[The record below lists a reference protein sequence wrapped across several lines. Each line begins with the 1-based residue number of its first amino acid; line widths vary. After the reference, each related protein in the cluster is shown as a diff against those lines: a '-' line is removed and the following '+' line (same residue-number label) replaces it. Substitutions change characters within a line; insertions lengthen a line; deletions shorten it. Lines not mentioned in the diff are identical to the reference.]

1 MEFFRKKIL
10 VVGIGKSGVSSSV
23 WLAGKGAD
31 VTMADAKE
39 ETGIDPEALKKIRGA
54 GVGLELG
61 PHREATFTNVDLI
74 VVSPGIP
81 LDMDVLKAA
90 REKDIPIIGEMEL
103 SSRLFDTPIIA
114 VTGTNGKT
122 TAVTLLGEIMKRSGL
137 KVFIG
142 GNIGTPAMDYV
153 TGDMDSDYVLLEVSS
168 FQLDTIEYFS
178 PRAALLLNITPD
190 HLERYADF
198 DAYTQSKL
206 RIFKNQ
212 IKGSYGI
219 LNDDDEALHGFEKPD
234 GPTMLR
240 YGMEQIGNRRHAYM
254 QDRRLVAR
262 LPGKDEISFDTT
274 TFLLPGRHNIENLMG
289 VVLAAL
295 AVGVEQE
302 AIQACISTFRGLPHR
317 IEPVGNKGGIG
328 FYDDSKATNVDA
340 AVRSLESFE
349 RPVVLIAGGRH
360 KGGEYSPLVEAARK
374 RVRAAVL
381 MGESRRLM
389 ADAFEGQIPYVF
401 ATDMSDAVTRA
412 ASLAVDGDVVLL
424 APACSSFDMFSDYSH
439 RGNVFK
445 MEVERLKNAG

>member
-31 VTMADAKE
+31 VTMADAKQE
-39 ETGIDPEALKKIRGA
+39 SGVALDVLKRIRDA
-54 GVGLELG
+54 GVRLELG
-61 PHREATFTNVDLI
+61 PHSMATFTNSDLI

-90 REKDIPIIGEMEL
+90 REKGIPIIGEMEL
-103 SSRLFDTPIIA
+103 ASRLFDTPIIA

-122 TAVTLLGEIMKRSGL
+122 TAVTLLGEMIKRSGS
-137 KVFIG
+137 KVFVG

-168 FQLDTIEYFS
+168 FQLDTIEYFN
-178 PRAALLLNITPD
+178 PRAALILNITPD
-190 HLERYADF
+190 HLERYAGF
-198 DAYTQSKL
+198 DAYVQSKL

-212 IKGSYGI
+212 VKGSYAI
-219 LNDDDEALHGFEKPD
+219 LNDDDAAIHGFEKSV

-240 YGMEQIGNRRHAYM
+240 YGMEQAGNRRHAYM
-254 QDRRLVAR
+254 QDRRLIAR
-262 LPGKDEISFDTT
+262 LPGKDEISFDTAS
-274 TFLLPGRHNIENLMG
+274 FLLPGRHNLENLMG

-295 AVGVEQE
+295 AVGVDQE
-302 AIQACISTFRGLPHR
+302 AIQDCISTFRGLPHR
-317 IEPVGNKGGIG
+317 IEPVGNIGGIG

-349 RPVVLIAGGRH
+349 NPVVLIAGGRH
-360 KGGEYSPLVEAARK
+360 KGGEYLPLVEAART
-374 RVRAAVL
+374 RVKEAVL
-381 MGESRRLM
+381 MGESRQLM

-401 ATDMSDAVTRA
+401 ATDMSDAVAKA
-412 ASLAVDGDVVLL
+412 ASLAVEGDVVLL
-424 APACSSFDMFSDYSH
+424 APACSSFDMFSDYGH